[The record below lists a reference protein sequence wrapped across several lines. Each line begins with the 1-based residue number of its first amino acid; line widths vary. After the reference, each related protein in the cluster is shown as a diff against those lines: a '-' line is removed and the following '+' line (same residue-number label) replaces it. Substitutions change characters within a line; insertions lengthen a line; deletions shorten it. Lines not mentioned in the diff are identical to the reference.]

1 MSQVFIPWE
10 KSVTIIGI
18 WNALGKLKLYVDD
31 SPDLPDNSLVNI
43 SSQNLGWPVKGEI
56 PVVLDFSNITWKQ
69 GPSSKDG

>member
-1 MSQVFIPWE
+1 MCQVFIPWE
-10 KSVTIIGI
+10 KSVTIIEI

-31 SPDLPDNSLVNI
+31 SPDLADNSLVNI

-56 PVVLDFSNITWKQ
+56 PVVLDFPNITWKQ